1 MLRVFELHDALVA
14 VRVWTLCKRGVI
26 QDVLV
31 RAALVFGDSRGDWL
45 VICAGFAGREL
56 PGTGCDVALWGTY
69 CTGAMLDAL
78 SLVTLYR
85 PEEVGEES
93 ESLTLIFVLDEAAV
107 PVVEAPLSFTS
118 LE

>member
-1 MLRVFELHDALVA
+1 
-14 VRVWTLCKRGVI
+14 
-26 QDVLV
+26 
-31 RAALVFGDSRGDWL
+31 
-45 VICAGFAGREL
+45 
-56 PGTGCDVALWGTY
+56 
-69 CTGAMLDAL
+69 MLDAL

-107 PVVEAPLSFTS
+107 PGGEAPLSFTG